1 MSPLVVLFVKA
12 LVGGFVVAVPV
23 GAIGALCLR
32 RALQGLWVVGL
43 VTGFGAAVADTILAV
58 GAVFGLSLVTDFLW
72 QYQEWLRLLGG
83 LFLLVF
89 GIRMIGQS
97 RTLIDRVTHGAP
109 TATAPSVKLDKAG
122 RGLVAGFGLTIINP
136 ATLLAFVGVFA
147 GLGLLHDR
155 PQGLLANGMVVVGVF
170 AGSMAWWSVLT
181 GGVAAVRHHIP
192 PRTVGLVNA
201 GLGLLVA
208 GFGVGALVSFADMTF
223 F

>member
-32 RALQGLWVVGL
+32 RALQGLWLVGL

-72 QYQEWLRLLGG
+72 QYQEWLRLFGG

-97 RTLIDRVTHGAP
+97 RKLIDRLRTSAP
-109 TATAPSVKLDKAG
+109 TAAAIKLDKAG
-122 RGLVAGFGLTIINP
+122 GGLAAGFGLTIINP
-136 ATLLAFVGVFA
+136 ATLFAFVGVFA

-155 PQGLLANGMVVVGVF
+155 PQGLVANGMVVVGVF

-192 PRTVGLVNA
+192 PRTIGLVNA

-208 GFGVGALVSFADMTF
+208 GFGVGALVSFAEMAF